1 MRNKCAPTGISHA
14 MKELDKMLTNNDVDD
29 WDKEMMKLL
38 NYLISEFVND
48 CVLEYY
54 GIPVIKKI
62 NGNVEVDE
70 SKSGRLQNLLFDI
83 LHS

>member
-1 MRNKCAPTGISHA
+1 MGLSLIYIFTLIY
-14 MKELDKMLTNNDVDD
+14 NDVDD

-54 GIPVIKKI
+54 GIPVMKKI

-70 SKSGRLQNLLFDI
+70 CKSGRLKNLPFDI